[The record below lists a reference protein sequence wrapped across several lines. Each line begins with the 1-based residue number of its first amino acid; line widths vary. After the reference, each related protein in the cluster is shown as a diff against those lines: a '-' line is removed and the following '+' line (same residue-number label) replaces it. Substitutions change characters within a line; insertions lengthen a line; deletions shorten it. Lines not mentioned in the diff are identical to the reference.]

1 MSEGELKALDA
12 FRFKVVQFQKAITA
26 QQTRGDSVVARFAEV
41 KKAADANAAKLTPEL
56 KQSLA
61 AIGKE
66 LASYVKEVG
75 QATASRP
82 RGAGGPPAGGPPAGG
97 TPPGG
102 DDDVGASG
110 QSDGSFT
117 GRAGML
123 NSALN
128 SSFPLSAAQQSQ
140 LQGLTREL
148 EQHGARV
155 ASVKTDRFPAP
166 LKSLQAAGIT
176 VPDAPARGQ

>member
-1 MSEGELKALDA
+1 MEGLERVL
-12 FRFKVVQFQKAITA
+12 R
-26 QQTRGDSVVARFAEV
+26 
-41 KKAADANAAKLTPEL
+41 
-56 KQSLA
+56 
-61 AIGKE
+61 
-66 LASYVKEVG
+66 
-75 QATASRP
+75 
-82 RGAGGPPAGGPPAGG
+82 
-97 TPPGG
+97 G

-117 GRAGML
+117 GRAAML

-140 LQGLTREL
+140 LQSLTREL

-155 ASVKTDRFPAP
+155 ASVKSAKLPAL
-166 LKSLQAAGIT
+166 LKSLQVAGIT